1 MNAIQRFITASFDL
15 LLQPLERMGMEI
27 ALILVSGIFGVLA
40 LLVFKYISP
49 QASIRRAKNLIKGHM
64 IEIRLYQDDLRLVT
78 RAIGKVLWHN
88 LRYVCLNFGPFIPL
102 AIPFALVAGQLVA
115 RYGFE
120 PMPVT
125 ELARAELAG
134 EGHTL
139 KLAWSGK
146 DEVRITYPEGV
157 VPVSDLL
164 QIPEQ
169 GRAYQE
175 FVVQA
180 PGHFEIGVERAGK
193 TTMKRVWAGP
203 RATSG
208 KRYPAIQP
216 LRTSNWEQILWPAEG
231 SLSEWKRIE
240 FRYPESS
247 LGWLP
252 GQGPGGVLLNLI
264 LFSMLFGFVALKPL
278 GVEI

>member
-1 MNAIQRFITASFDL
+1 MDAIQRFITASFDL
-15 LLQPLERMGMEI
+15 VLQPLERLGLEF
-27 ALILVSGIFGVLA
+27 ALIVVSGVFGVLA

-49 QASIRRAKNLIKGHM
+49 QASIRRAKDQIKGHM

-115 RYGFE
+115 RYSFE

-125 ELARAELAG
+125 QAPQSALAG
-134 EGHTL
+134 EGHMLSLT
-139 KLAWSGK
+139 WTGEEPIS
-146 DEVRITYPEGV
+146 VRFPEGV
-157 VPVSDLL
+157 LPVSGLL
-164 QIPEQ
+164 QVPEQ
-169 GRAYQE
+169 GRAFQE

-180 PGHFEIGVERAGK
+180 PGHFEIAIERGGETTIKRLWAGERAQE
-193 TTMKRVWAGP
+193 GP
-203 RATSG
+203 
-208 KRYPAIQP
+208 RYPAVQP
-216 LRTSNWEQILWPAEG
+216 LRTSNWEQILWPAEA
-231 SLSEWKRIE
+231 SLSHWDRVE
-240 FRYPESS
+240 FRYPEST

-252 GQGPGGVLLNLI
+252 GQGPSGVLLNLI